1 MHTIA
6 GVVGV
11 AIGAVDGQP
20 VIKLLVVQKTPE
32 LEQKIP
38 KMVEGYPV
46 VLEET
51 GEIRADRKCK
61 RHFAPAFTSAP
72 CADTRRENL
81 RIVTNRA
88 NPHNT
93 VFSR

>member
-1 MHTIA
+1 MRTIA
-6 GVVGV
+6 SVVGV

-20 VIKLLVVQKTPE
+20 VIKLLVVKKTPE

-46 VLEET
+46 V
-51 GEIRADRKCK
+51 ADRKFK

-72 CADTRRENL
+72 CSDNRQENL

>member
-1 MHTIA
+1 MRTIA

-20 VIKLLVVQKTPE
+20 VIKLVIKKTPA

-51 GEIRADRKCK
+51 GEIRADRKCT
-61 RHFAPAFTSAP
+61 H
-72 CADTRRENL
+72 
-81 RIVTNRA
+81 
-88 NPHNT
+88 
-93 VFSR
+93 